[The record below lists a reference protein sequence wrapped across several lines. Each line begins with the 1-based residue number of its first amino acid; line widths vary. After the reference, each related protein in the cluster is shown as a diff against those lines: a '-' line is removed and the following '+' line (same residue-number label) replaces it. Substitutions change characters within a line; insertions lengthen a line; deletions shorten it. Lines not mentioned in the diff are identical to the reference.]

1 MLTLQ
6 INPRRS
12 LHKRDINIYGQFL
25 EHFHR
30 QIYGGIFEPG
40 SPLADEHGFR
50 TDVLGALRPL
60 RIPLIRWPGGC
71 FVSAYHW
78 QDGVG
83 KRTPVFDKA
92 WRVEE
97 PNTFGTDEF
106 IRFCQKLNTE
116 PYLCGNAGTGSSE
129 EMSNWVE
136 YCNLASAG
144 RWAKERI
151 ANGFT
156 TPHKVKYWSIGNE
169 NYGHWE
175 MGAKDALERVRYV
188 TETAK
193 MMRRVDPS
201 IEILV
206 PFTEIVDWTD
216 THDAINAH
224 RCAW

>member
-1 MLTLQ
+1 MCLKG
-6 INPRRS
+6 PCA
-12 LHKRDINIYGQFL
+12 
-25 EHFHR
+25 
-30 QIYGGIFEPG
+30 
-40 SPLADEHGFR
+40 PLG
-50 TDVLGALRPL
+50 
-60 RIPLIRWPGGC
+60 IPLIRWPGGC

-156 TPHKVKYWSIGNE
+156 TPQRRQGSEYRATGIMDIGSCRSQ
-169 NYGHWE
+169 GRCVSSP
-175 MGAKDALERVRYV
+175 GRYV
-188 TETAK
+188 TEND
-193 MMRRVDPS
+193 R
-201 IEILV
+201 
-206 PFTEIVDWTD
+206 
-216 THDAINAH
+216 
-224 RCAW
+224 